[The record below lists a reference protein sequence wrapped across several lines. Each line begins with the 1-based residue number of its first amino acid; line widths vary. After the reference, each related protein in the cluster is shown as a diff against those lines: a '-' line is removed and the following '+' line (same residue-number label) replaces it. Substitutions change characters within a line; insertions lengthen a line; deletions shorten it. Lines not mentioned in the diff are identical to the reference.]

1 MLWFGQATI
10 IWFIQNPGVL
20 LTTLNVELGQL
31 VSVNKT
37 YFCVA
42 KEKKLF
48 AYNEKGDI
56 VGQRKLTE
64 DELKELG
71 M

>member
-1 MLWFGQATI
+1 M
-10 IWFIQNPGVL
+10 L